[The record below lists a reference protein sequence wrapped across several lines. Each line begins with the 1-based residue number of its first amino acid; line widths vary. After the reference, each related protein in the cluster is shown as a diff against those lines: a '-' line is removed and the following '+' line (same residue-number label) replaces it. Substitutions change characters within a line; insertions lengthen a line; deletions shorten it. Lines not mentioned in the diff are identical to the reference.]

1 MWLKV
6 EGFVDRVRLWWV
18 SYSFQGSLSFV
29 LAQKLKVLKVD
40 LQLWNDQVGMW
51 ISFKKLTLK
60 IYVLLIG
67 LRKRVRL

>member
-1 MWLKV
+1 
-6 EGFVDRVRLWWV
+6 VRLWWV